1 MYQIR
6 KFRLGVFLAV
16 VCSVF
21 AALSGVCVANDAA
34 LKFNGTSNRVDIAT
48 ALVSEDITMSA
59 WVKADT
65 PWVNDTRVVISNS
78 YWGAAANRVGFHLSL
93 QNSAIPV
100 SRYQTQADGV
110 GVWSATGKTS
120 VAGSWHHV
128 AYVKEGT
135 KISIVV
141 DGVEEG
147 SRNDVP
153 ASIAGLSVSNMIRIG
168 CNTSNARFVPGIIDE
183 VRIWNHALSVSQ
195 IQESM
200 GHELRGTEAGLV
212 GYWRFDEGQGTT
224 VFDSSSIPHNGT
236 IVGATWT
243 TDTAPVLPGLA
254 PLFAYRPFPSSG
266 TADVPRDVV
275 LSWKPGGYAGT
286 HDVYLGTSSAD
297 VDAASRSDSKGV
309 LVSQAHD
316 ANTYDPPG
324 VLEYGKTYYWRVDEV
339 NAPPSDAIFKGS
351 VWSFSVEP
359 FGYRVTPVKATASSS
374 QPGLGPEKT
383 IDNSGMTGDRHG
395 TDDAAMWVSAG
406 TAPNWIQY
414 EFDDVYKLYEMTV
427 WNSNQMLES
436 ILGFGAKDVT
446 VETSTDGQ
454 AWTAVPDVPE
464 FARAPGAASYAAN
477 TIVNFGGAVARYVK
491 LTINSTWGGLPAAGL
506 SEVRFSFIP
515 VRARLPQPAS
525 GATNVDV
532 DVRLDWRPGREAASH
547 RVFFGVDADAVA
559 GGSVSAQVVAD
570 HGYDPGPLNFG
581 TTYFWKVDEVN
592 DAMDPAL
599 YEGLV
604 WSFTTREYEVIDD
617 IESYTDE
624 EGSRIYETWV
634 DGLTSGTNGSLVGY
648 MEAPFAERTIVHGG
662 KQSMPFEYRN
672 AEAPF
677 YSEAEQEF
685 VPAQNWTTHGADTLS
700 LWVRGAPAAFVES
713 GGTITMSAAGTD
725 IWGTADDFRYA
736 FKTLTG
742 DGSIVVKVESLV
754 NTNVWAK
761 AGVMIRQ
768 SLDEDSKFVY
778 FIQSFGSGV
787 SLGWR
792 ATTAAAAAS
801 IPATAGVT
809 APQWVKLTRKGDVFT
824 AQYSADGTTWTDLK
838 AADGTVGS
846 TTVVMSNPV
855 YVGLCVTSHNV
866 AATTTAVMSG
876 VSITGNVTGASWQV
890 QAIGNDPQPA
900 NSPTSVYVT
909 VQDSTNKTATATNA
923 TAATSAEWTQ
933 WKIPFSSLTGVN
945 LKSVKKLYLGAG
957 SKSNPVQGGGG
968 ILYIDDIAFGR
979 PVGGQ

>member
-1 MYQIR
+1 M
-6 KFRLGVFLAV
+6 
-16 VCSVF
+16 
-21 AALSGVCVANDAA
+21 
-34 LKFNGTSNRVDIAT
+34 
-48 ALVSEDITMSA
+48 
-59 WVKADT
+59 AD
-65 PWVNDTRVVISNS
+65 
-78 YWGAAANRVGFHLSL
+78 
-93 QNSAIPV
+93 
-100 SRYQTQADGV
+100 
-110 GVWSATGKTS
+110 
-120 VAGSWHHV
+120 
-128 AYVKEGT
+128 
-135 KISIVV
+135 
-141 DGVEEG
+141 
-147 SRNDVP
+147 
-153 ASIAGLSVSNMIRIG
+153 
-168 CNTSNARFVPGIIDE
+168 ARF
-183 VRIWNHALSVSQ
+183 
-195 IQESM
+195 
-200 GHELRGTEAGLV
+200 EAG
-212 GYWRFDEGQGTT
+212 D
-224 VFDSSSIPHNGT
+224 
-236 IVGATWT
+236 
-243 TDTAPVLPGLA
+243 
-254 PLFAYRPFPSSG
+254 
-266 TADVPRDVV
+266 
-275 LSWKPGGYAGT
+275 
-286 HDVYLGTSSAD
+286 
-297 VDAASRSDSKGV
+297 
-309 LVSQAHD
+309 
-316 ANTYDPPG
+316 
-324 VLEYGKTYYWRVDEV
+324 
-339 NAPPSDAIFKGS
+339 
-351 VWSFSVEP
+351 
-359 FGYRVTPVKATASSS
+359 
-374 QPGLGPEKT
+374 
-383 IDNSGMTGDRHG
+383 
-395 TDDAAMWVSAG
+395 
-406 TAPNWIQY
+406 
-414 EFDDVYKLYEMTV
+414 
-427 WNSNQMLES
+427 
-436 ILGFGAKDVT
+436 
-446 VETSTDGQ
+446 
-454 AWTAVPDVPE
+454 
-464 FARAPGAASYAAN
+464 
-477 TIVNFGGAVARYVK
+477 
-491 LTINSTWGGLPAAGL
+491 LT
-506 SEVRFSFIP
+506 
-515 VRARLPQPAS
+515 
-525 GATNVDV
+525 
-532 DVRLDWRPGREAASH
+532 
-547 RVFFGVDADAVA
+547 
-559 GGSVSAQVVAD
+559 
-570 HGYDPGPLNFG
+570 FG
-581 TTYFWKVDEVN
+581 TTYYWKVVEVN
-592 DAMDPAL
+592 EAATPSVWESD
-599 YEGLV
+599 V

-648 MEAPFAERTIVHGG
+648 MEAPFAERTIVYGG